1 MDKQKYDTEAMRA
14 YKAEGHTNKEVS
26 ERFCCSYGYAKQ
38 ICKGIASQK
47 NQDRDYCQ
55 REQRAIEM
63 IQSRVPDYE
72 YVGGFKGSE
81 DEVILKCKHC
91 GDVVKRSM
99 ISIRHRKLKCQRCDA
114 IKRNAE
120 QERKN
125 QERKEEQAERERL
138 KRIEKYKNTKR
149 IQVQAQSCSI
159 CGGLFI
165 PKTSRSKTC
174 SKECRN
180 RFNNRRKDKRIAKDK
195 MIDKD
200 ITLEKLYIRDDGVCK
215 LCGGM
220 CDWNDEPNKIDSKYP
235 SVDHIIPIADG
246 GEHSWDNVQLA
257 HWYCNTVRRNAP
269 LSEMFEQI

>member
-1 MDKQKYDTEAMRA
+1 MGKQKYDIEAMRA

-26 ERFCCSYGYAKQ
+26 ERFCCSYEYTKQ
-38 ICKGIASQK
+38 ICKGIASY
-47 NQDRDYCQ
+47 NQYGNYYQ

-63 IQSRVPDYE
+63 IQSRVPDFE

-81 DEVILKCKHC
+81 DDVILKCKHC

-99 ISIRHRKLKCQRCDA
+99 ISIRHRNIKCRRCDD

-120 QERKN
+120 QERKL
-125 QERKEEQAERERL
+125 QERKAEQAERERL

-149 IQVQAQSCSI
+149 IQLKAKQCEVCGSLYLSSRKYCSDACMKRI
-159 CGGLFI
+159 A
-165 PKTSRSKTC
+165 
-174 SKECRN
+174 N
-180 RFNNRRKDKRIAKDK
+180 RKKDKRITKDK
-195 MIDKD
+195 MIDND

-215 LCGGM
+215 LCGGL
-220 CDWNDEPNKIDSKYP
+220 CDWNDEPNKKDSKYP

-257 HWYCNTVRRNAP
+257 HWYCNTVRGNAP